1 MKTRTETAAAIRALD
16 LTTEAREFFRL
27 LVLANF
33 SGLAEVRTK
42 AIRRACDLGNT
53 LPVEEMYSAMNTADS
68 LGLAWRPGTVL

>member
-1 MKTRTETAAAIRALD
+1 MKTRTEITASIRALD
-16 LTTEAREFFRL
+16 LTAEAREFFRL

-42 AIRRACDLGNT
+42 AIRRATDLGNT
-53 LPVEEMYSAMNTADS
+53 LPVDEMYSAMNTADT